1 MALLLGCR
9 GGEHTH
15 VECGVTITQHTKR
28 HRDEASGEAAEL
40 HKYPEHGTASK
51 QSEKLLFLKYTDF
64 ILFARV

>member
-1 MALLLGCR
+1 MRIGPAA
-9 GGEHTH
+9 EHTH

-51 QSEKLLFLKYTDF
+51 QSEKLFFFKYTDF